1 MIMLKKTDVK
11 LDYIPTKWQ
20 TVIAEFEDSG
30 EEIMEIVVPGR
41 KTDSICAACNQYI
54 KRSRIS
60 NVKAVQY
67 HGKAYMVRLDSLGK
81 EK

>member
-1 MIMLKKTDVK
+1 MLKKTDVK
-11 LDYIPTKWQ
+11 LKYLPTKWQ
-20 TVIAEFEDSG
+20 TVIEEFLGSG
-30 EEIMEIVVPGR
+30 EEIMEIVFPGR

-60 NVKAVQY
+60 GVKAVQY
-67 HGKAYMVRLDSLGK
+67 KFKAYLVRTDMLGK